1 MASPELAAPSLAH
14 EYQALLRH
22 CASAQQRCSCTL
34 QAQQRE
40 IERLQAEVQRLR
52 AVLVLRDS
60 QLALVR
66 AEPVAPRPQLR
77 QVLAQLSAPWL
88 TRAAGS

>member
-34 QAQQRE
+34 QEQQRE
-40 IERLQAEVQRLR
+40 IDRLQAEVQRLR
-52 AVLVLRDS
+52 AVLVLRA